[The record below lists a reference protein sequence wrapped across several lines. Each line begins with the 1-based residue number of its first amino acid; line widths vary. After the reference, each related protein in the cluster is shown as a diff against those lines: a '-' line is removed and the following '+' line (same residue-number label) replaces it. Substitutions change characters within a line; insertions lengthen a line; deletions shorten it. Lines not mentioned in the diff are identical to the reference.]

1 MSLVARINQLID
13 KNELSY
19 FGIMGATLTAGSC
32 IASVA
37 VIAILMNDG
46 PLWQLAIMCSV
57 AMGSNAA
64 AISHSPLRWVV
75 WMFIINVLCSIFF
88 VMINLF

>member
-1 MSLVARINQLID
+1 MSLVARINRLID

-37 VIAILMNDG
+37 VIAILMNDA
-46 PLWQLAIMCSV
+46 PLWQLFIVCSI

-64 AISHSPLRWVV
+64 AISHSSLRWVV
-75 WMFIINVLCSIFF
+75 WMFIVNVVLSILF
-88 VMINLF
+88 VVINLF